1 MSHLM
6 KGRILLVFLV
16 GFALVGCKGKAVSN
30 EFVDFEGLKSVYHLS
45 EGVSFKVHNVTKSNV
60 FYYVGAQYKKGNEWV
75 WGPTDIAAGNLGK
88 KVIPTQ
94 KIAPG
99 EVQIIAW
106 PSQTTHPD
114 YYPSVGVHRFLIHGA
129 CDPDGSYLNL
139 LTPTANHTV
148 PEWQTVISS
157 EVEIK

>member
-1 MSHLM
+1 MVHLM
-6 KGRILLVFLV
+6 KDKFFLTLLFVL
-16 GFALVGCKGKAVSN
+16 ALVGCKGKAVSN

-60 FYYVGAQYKKGNEWV
+60 FYYVGVQNKKGNEWV
-75 WGPTDIAAGNLGK
+75 WGPTDIASGNLGK
-88 KVIPTQ
+88 QGIPTQ

-99 EVQIIAW
+99 EVQTITW
-106 PSQTTHPD
+106 PSSTTHPS
-114 YYPSVGVHRFLIHGA
+114 YYPTVGVHRFLIHGA
-129 CDPDGSYLNL
+129 CDPDGSYLNQ